1 MKLTFNRV
9 PNILMV
15 TIGASMIGIS
25 KQMTFKDGETLI
37 HMKLRG
43 IVYFA
48 NFHFTSHIIDS
59 EENVGFHDGMVTG
72 KTCVAGFANNG
83 KLYEYTTE
91 SMKTCK
97 GKNAVVVIY
106 SQLSHNA

>member
-1 MKLTFNRV
+1 MDKVTAFNNM

-25 KQMTFKDGETLI
+25 EHMTFKDGETLI

-43 IVYFA
+43 IVYFGD
-48 NFHFTSHIIDS
+48 FHFTSRIIDS
-59 EENVGFHDGMVTG
+59 NENVWFHDSMVTG
-72 KTCVAGFANNG
+72 QTSSNEG
-83 KLYEYTTE
+83 KLHEYTTK

-97 GKNAVVVIY
+97 GKNAAVVVY
-106 SQLSHNA
+106 ACE

>member
-1 MKLTFNRV
+1 MKLTFNKM

-15 TIGASMIGIS
+15 TIGTSMIGIS
-25 KQMTFKDGETLI
+25 KQMTVKDRETLI
-37 HMKLRG
+37 HMKLHG
-43 IVYFA
+43 IVYFE
-48 NFHFTSHIIDS
+48 NIHFTSHIIDS

-72 KTCVAGFANNG
+72 KISVAGSASNG
-83 KLYEYTTE
+83 KLYEYTTD

-106 SQLSHNA
+106 TSE